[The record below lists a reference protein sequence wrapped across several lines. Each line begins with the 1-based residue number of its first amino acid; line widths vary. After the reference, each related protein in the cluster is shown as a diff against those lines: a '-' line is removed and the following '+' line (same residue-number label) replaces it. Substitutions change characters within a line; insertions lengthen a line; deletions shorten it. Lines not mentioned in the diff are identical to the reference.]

1 MLDHMHVCMMVSQTK
16 GTNVIGGEEEE
27 EGVTSLIIIFH
38 IKRLIMNQAPGI

>member
-1 MLDHMHVCMMVSQTK
+1 MPHHHMHVGIMVNQTE
-16 GTNVIGGEEEE
+16 GEEE